1 MFQPGIEAYLD
12 AIKQQYDTIMAE
24 NRSLRQEN
32 VRLVEA
38 NSQYARKIQYY
49 TSVLNR
55 QKHPLSDDPETAFI
69 KPSKYLKRGCDWY
82 CDGDNLCKVSV
93 CARVVMP
100 GKITNAVISSC
111 GRFVAF
117 GCGYKVFVIMEN
129 VIWFLN
135 ASSEKMERYEERM
148 CEGET
153 QEYRICPMDF
163 TQDSL
168 RLYAADGKGGVRVW
182 NLASKLQEGLLKSC
196 DPIALKIVRD
206 MMFTTEWD
214 KTVNVYSLNEKML
227 SLNSGEEFSGPMA
240 VSPNGSF
247 VYAVVNRSKILIL
260 DVKAETTYLTNTNEE
275 RILAMS
281 VSGERM
287 MMSAGGYGRNVGL
300 YRIKPE
306 RPSCRCQDAIEQKG
320 TVLSLGFIR
329 NHLLVGQP
337 EGVIIWDLE
346 EKRSMRIQIHESNV
360 IGISTSKNFFT
371 TVDNNGIL
379 RIWRYNPV
387 E

>member
-49 TSVLNR
+49 TSLMNR
-55 QKHPLSDDPETAFI
+55 QKHIPSSDPGSSFI
-69 KPSKYLKRGCDWY
+69 RASKCLKRGSDWSI
-82 CDGDNLCKVSV
+82 DGDNLCRVSA
-93 CARVVMP
+93 CGRIVMP
-100 GKITNAVISSC
+100 GKITNAVISPC

-117 GCGYKVFVIMEN
+117 GCGYKVFVVMESI
-129 VIWFLN
+129 IWFLN
-135 ASSEKMERYEERM
+135 SSSEKMEKYEERM

-168 RLYAADGKGGVRVW
+168 RLYVADGKGAVRVW
-182 NLASKLQEGLLKSC
+182 NLASKSQERLLKSS
-196 DPIALKIVRD
+196 DPISLKIIRD
-206 MMFTTEWD
+206 LVFTIEWD
-214 KTVNVYSLNEKML
+214 KTVNVYSLDEKIL
-227 SLNSGEEFSGPMA
+227 SLNPGEEFGGPMT
-240 VSPNGSF
+240 VSPDGGF
-247 VYAVVNRSKILIL
+247 VYAVVNRNKILII
-260 DVKAETTYLTNTNEE
+260 DVKGEMTYMTSTNEE

-281 VSGERM
+281 ISNERM
-287 MMSAGGYGRNVGL
+287 IMSAGGYGRNVVL

-306 RPSCRCQDAIEQKG
+306 KPSCRCQDVIEQKG
-320 TVLSLGFIR
+320 TILSLGFIR
-329 NHLLVGQP
+329 SHLLVGQP
-337 EGVIIWDLE
+337 EGVMIWDLE
-346 EKRSMRIQIHESNV
+346 EKKSMRIQINESNV

-379 RIWRYNPV
+379 RIWRYSPD